1 MRHPYHK
8 QNRVTNLVPGLFS
21 IKAAQLVLTA
31 LTLSFATTSIAA
43 WKNSAD
49 EAPEYVDSIHKWGA
63 WELDIE
69 PAAGGLQQSSS
80 QVLNAR
86 NSKVSLRTNSV
97 SALAPQRPAVPATP
111 TTPAVPAISAAPI
124 APPAATPSIPIIIN
138 LPPTSS
144 ATPITNPNNVPSGT
158 SGLY

>member
-1 MRHPYHK
+1 MRRPYHK

-31 LTLSFATTSIAA
+31 LTLSFATASIAA
-43 WKNSAD
+43 WKNSED

-86 NSKVSLRTNSV
+86 DSKVSLRTNSV
-97 SALAPQRPAVPATP
+97 SALAPQRPAVPATRAIPAVPATP
-111 TTPAVPAISAAPI
+111 TTPAIPAIPALPTMP
-124 APPAATPSIPIIIN
+124 APPGATPPVVVT
-138 LPPTSS
+138 LP
-144 ATPITNPNNVPSGT
+144 
-158 SGLY
+158 